1 MVQTGECSGSSVCFL
16 PFSLLLLLTRS
27 CLFIAIRAPTNNN
40 LLVNLNHGGFR
51 KWVTKCVSCCL
62 SQEQIDSCI
71 QLWVLFYLLGYAGT
85 FYFKFSYKLASAQTS
100 CLIHWFQPQMVY
112 PNWSKLLMVCIHTWH
127 IMTSYLNQIF
137 PLRTP
142 YSCLTMIILLHYPH
156 LWAIFPDLPPS
167 PKSKLPMTP
176 EPCSVCLL
184 RISW

>member
-85 FYFKFSYKLASAQTS
+85 FLFISSSHTSWLLLRPPASSTGSNLRWCTLTDPS
-100 CLIHWFQPQMVY
+100 CLWFAYTPGIL
-112 PNWSKLLMVCIHTWH
+112 WLHTSIRFSLLEH
-127 IMTSYLNQIF
+127 L
-137 PLRTP
+137 TP
-142 YSCLTMIILLHYPH
+142 AWP
-156 LWAIFPDLPPS
+156 W
-167 PKSKLPMTP
+167 
-176 EPCSVCLL
+176 
-184 RISW
+184 